1 MPDQI
6 VEAYA
11 LSQESVRLMKEAIM
25 RVLLAYP
32 EGLKNSE
39 IGRLLGVNADFLD
52 DQQGWFCY
60 TILKIME
67 QEKIVEQT
75 ESRGP
80 WKLQQIV
87 KKNKT

>member
-1 MPDQI
+1 
-6 VEAYA
+6 
-11 LSQESVRLMKEAIM
+11 M
-25 RVLLAYP
+25 RVLIAHP

-67 QEKIVEQT
+67 QERIVEQPVP
-75 ESRGP
+75 RGP

-87 KKNKT
+87 KMPKS